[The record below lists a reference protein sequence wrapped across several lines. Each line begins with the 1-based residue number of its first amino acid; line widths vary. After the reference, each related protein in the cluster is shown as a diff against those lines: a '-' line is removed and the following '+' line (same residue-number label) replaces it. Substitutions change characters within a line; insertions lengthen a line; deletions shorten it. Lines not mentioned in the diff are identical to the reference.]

1 MSLYTTSENLARKLR
16 GRLRIADTPSVDTL
30 TGYGQAVAGNTVD
43 NELIDQILNQT
54 ESYINLALS
63 QIYEVPLKLT
73 NTVTSDIMADITES
87 ICISKLIQVHYEGT
101 SPVSGAADVSGA
113 AMDLRKHGELLLAAI
128 TAGHNI
134 FTPTFP
140 QPQNKNPGMTEI
152 QPLVLPGEILL
163 SRADR
168 PDTITRN
175 YTFSGIKGKAQPE
188 NRQYFTNKEDCGCGS
203 REDGSSRGT
212 EWYECS

>member
-1 MSLYTTSENLARKLR
+1 MAEFTTVENLARKLR
-16 GRLRIADTPSVDTL
+16 GRLRISDSPSVDTF
-30 TGYGQAVAGNTVD
+30 TGYGQAVAGNVVD
-43 NELIDQILNQT
+43 NDLISQVLNQT

-73 NTVTSDIMADITES
+73 NPVTSDIMADIAES
-87 ICISKLIQVHYEGT
+87 ICISKLIQVHYEG
-101 SPVSGAADVSGA
+101 SNPLSGAADVSGA

-140 QPQNKNPGMTEI
+140 QPQNKNPGMTET
-152 QPLVLPGEILL
+152 QPLVLPGETLL
-163 SRADR
+163 SRAQR

-175 YTFSGIKGKAQPE
+175 YTFTGVKTNTKVE
-188 NRQYFTNKEDCGCGS
+188 NRKYFTSNKDCGCAS
-203 REDGSSRGT
+203 REDGSARGT